1 MPNSR
6 PIHFLIVND
15 NGYPDLFV
23 ISTVTIFP
31 SQIRKSDIATRCE
44 STATSIRTSIRG
56 RASRRIASGT
66 TASGLPREITW
77 SSQTQTTSAATRAAS
92 QTSATTSRARDQIL
106 AQSTSSP
113 STTLEIPGANT
124 LHQLDSRTVQVH
136 FILLV
141 KLIDSRAFNKF

>member
-6 PIHFLIVND
+6 PIHFLVVND
-15 NGYPDLFV
+15 NEYPDLFV
-23 ISTVTIFP
+23 ISTATIFP
-31 SQIRKSDIATRCE
+31 FQIRKSDIATRCE

-56 RASRRIASGT
+56 RTPRRIASGT

-124 LHQLDSRTVQVH
+124 LRQLDSRTVQVH

>member
-6 PIHFLIVND
+6 PIHFLVVND
-15 NGYPDLFV
+15 NEYPDLFV
-23 ISTVTIFP
+23 ISTATIFP
-31 SQIRKSDIATRCE
+31 FQIRKSDIATRCE

-56 RASRRIASGT
+56 RTPRRIASGT

-124 LHQLDSRTVQVH
+124 LRQLDSRTVQVH

-141 KLIDSRAFNKF
+141 KLIDSRVFNKF

>member
-6 PIHFLIVND
+6 PIHFLVVND
-15 NGYPDLFV
+15 NEYPDLFV
-23 ISTVTIFP
+23 ISTATIFP
-31 SQIRKSDIATRCE
+31 FQIRKSDIATRCE

-56 RASRRIASGT
+56 RAPRRIASGT